1 MWEESQREFHKV
13 LLEVTSLGKKLHGD
27 DFEIQKPRV
36 TTRMAHR
43 GNPSTGN
50 AEEYYRIVMYNEFLS
65 HVISAPRA
73 WYREQCVE
81 LNFP

>member
-1 MWEESQREFHKV
+1 MREESQREFHKV

-36 TTRMAHR
+36 TNHIAHR
-43 GNPSTGN
+43 GNPSMGN

-65 HVISAPRA
+65 T
-73 WYREQCVE
+73 
-81 LNFP
+81 